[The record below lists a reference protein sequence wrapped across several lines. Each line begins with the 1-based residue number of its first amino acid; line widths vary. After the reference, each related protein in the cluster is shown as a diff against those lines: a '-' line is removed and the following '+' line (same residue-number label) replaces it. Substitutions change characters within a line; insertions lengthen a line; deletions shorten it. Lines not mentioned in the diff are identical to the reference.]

1 MRIAWGVGLAGAL
14 LLAPA
19 RAADGPSLGIG
30 DQAPDLSIAEWVK
43 GSAVPDYAAGHVY
56 LVEFWATW

>member
-1 MRIAWGVGLAGAL
+1 MRIALAAGLAGAL

-19 RAADGPSLGIG
+19 RAADGPSLAVG
-30 DQAPDLSIAEWVK
+30 DRAPSLSIAEWVK
-43 GSAVPDYAAGHVY
+43 GSAVPDYEAGHVY